1 MIFIVIFSY
10 PPAVIGGLSVRY
22 ANVVNYSS
30 LGMKGGIA
38 TATRTAGTSFTESE
52 VQELVGSDFQVKTVV
67 DIPSGIAK
75 TAETSLMVCDCPK

>member
-1 MIFIVIFSY
+1 
-10 PPAVIGGLSVRY
+10 
-22 ANVVNYSS
+22 
-30 LGMKGGIA
+30 MKGGIA
-38 TATRTAGTSFTESE
+38 TATRGPDTTFTESE